1 MTSVLERLSSLN
13 VWQRGSERAPH
24 KPLLVLLALGA
35 FSRGERSLSFAE
47 VEAKLGALLKEFG
60 PPRKATHPEYPFWRL
75 QKDDGLW
82 VVTADQPLRGRQS
95 GDGPPVSEL
104 RAALARGA
112 FSQSVQD
119 ELLREP
125 NSLGAAVNELLEDNF
140 PETLHD
146 DIKSA
151 IGFVEPDV
159 ALVAPQRRRRD
170 PNFRNAVLVAY
181 QYRCAMCGLDL
192 RVGSVSVGLDAA
204 HIKWHQARGPDTVN
218 NGMTLCTLHHKLLD
232 FGAFTIAPD
241 HRVLVSEHVNGSR
254 AVDEVLMR
262 HHGVSVSVPHRP
274 DEHPNPEFLDWHR
287 REVFK
292 ERALPWR

>member
-1 MTSVLERLSSLN
+1 MTTVVERLSTLN

-35 FSRGERSLSFAE
+35 FSRGECSLPFAE
-47 VEAKLGALLKEFG
+47 VETRLGALLKEFG
-60 PPRKATHPEYPFWRL
+60 PPRKTMHPEYPFWRL
-75 QKDDGLW
+75 QKDSGLW
-82 VVTADQPLRGRQS
+82 VVTADKPLRERQS
-95 GDGPPVSEL
+95 GDAPPISEL
-104 RAALARGA
+104 RAAHARGA
-112 FSQSVQD
+112 LGQDVQD
-119 ELLREP
+119 ELLSEP
-125 NSLGAAVNELLEDNF
+125 SALSAAVHELLEENF
-140 PETLHD
+140 PETLHQ
-146 DIKSA
+146 DIKDA
-151 IGFVEPDV
+151 IGFVEPE
-159 ALVAPQRRRRD
+159 AAPQTSQRRRRD

-192 RVGSVSVGLDAA
+192 RVGTVSVGLDAA
-204 HIKWHQARGPDTVN
+204 HIKWHQARGPDSVN

-262 HHGVSVSVPHRP
+262 HHGVSVSVPRRP

-292 ERALPWR
+292 ERALP